1 MEERFCERLFS
12 SLFHIQDL
20 RPHTGQEAEVSGFMS
35 SGGSETREERVDD
48 GGLRGVGK
56 TGSFDNSWLEPM
68 RVSLQ
73 VLS

>member
-1 MEERFCERLFS
+1 MEERFCDRLFFLIS
-12 SLFHIQDL
+12 HPGSKAYVLANKLKSAVPGPQVIL
-20 RPHTGQEAEVSGFMS
+20 RQERTEWVM
-35 SGGSETREERVDD
+35 GG
-48 GGLRGVGK
+48 GGVGK